1 MSDKRLQMEEAKRIM
16 EQKPHKLGQIMAI
29 TASDLRALPFYS
41 FLFLYT
47 PHLAEQPIRV
57 ISHTDRLI
65 RANGAGHVI
74 KTRATDTQRWP
85 GHRLSDWYVRY

>member
-1 MSDKRLQMEEAKRIM
+1 MEVAKRIM

-29 TASDLRALPFYS
+29 TASDSRAFPFYS
-41 FLFLYT
+41 FLFSYT
-47 PHLAEQPIRV
+47 PRLAEQPIRV

-74 KTRATDTQRWP
+74 KTRATDTHRWP
-85 GHRLSDWYVRY
+85 GNTLSDWCVRY